1 MCGLSH
7 TEKYCDHLAEEGVGL
22 SWGSSQKNH
31 QFVRQRRVNSPF
43 QQILPPPA
51 LILQQNIN
59 KYSDAFKASMFQI
72 LLKKLTI
79 EKGETVCT
87 GVSRKDFLKITVLR
101 ERNGNKK
108 LHSRISG
115 NGIFQ
120 WEGKFE
126 AAIKIWFKRT
136 IPHYNINIYQ
146 HIISYHFLH
155 SPRLG
160 FLIPLLWRVD

>member
-1 MCGLSH
+1 MRSFSYWEILWPLGGRGGGTLLRLF
-7 TEKYCDHLAEEGVGL
+7 TEKPPICATKA
-22 SWGSSQKNH
+22 SQ
-31 QFVRQRRVNSPF
+31 QPFPTNSPATSF
-43 QQILPPPA
+43 DFAAKYQQIFWCIQSIYVPD
-51 LILQQNIN
+51 
-59 KYSDAFKASMFQI
+59 SFE
-72 LLKKLTI
+72 KLTI

-108 LHSRISG
+108 LHSWISG